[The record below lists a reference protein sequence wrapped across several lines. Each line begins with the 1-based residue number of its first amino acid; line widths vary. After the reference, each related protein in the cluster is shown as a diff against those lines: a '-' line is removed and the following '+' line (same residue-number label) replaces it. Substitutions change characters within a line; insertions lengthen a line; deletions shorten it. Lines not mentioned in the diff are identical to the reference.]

1 MQAGKCSLF
10 ECCGR
15 IHVVNGLYSVKVNN
29 CCDTLW
35 SGCIVPMALDH
46 GNSCCSLWHMWCL
59 KSNLKLQKNS
69 KNGTYIIVCY
79 FCHLMQRAH
88 SLEKTL
94 MLGKIKGGRRRGRQR
109 MRWWMASPTWWT
121 WVWASSR
128 SWWWTGNPGCC
139 SPWGCKESDTTEQLN
154 WTVIAFLPRSTCL
167 LISWLQSP
175 AAVILVS
182 FVNIYFLMVAPRK
195 YYVLY
200 MERSIGLSKDHKIA

>member
-94 MLGKIKGGRRRGRQR
+94 MLGKIKGERRRGLQR
-109 MRWWMASPTWWT
+109 MKWL
-121 WVWASSR
+121 
-128 SWWWTGNPGCC
+128 
-139 SPWGCKESDTTEQLN
+139 DTITDSMDKN
-154 WTVIAFLPRSTCL
+154 
-167 LISWLQSP
+167 
-175 AAVILVS
+175 
-182 FVNIYFLMVAPRK
+182 
-195 YYVLY
+195 
-200 MERSIGLSKDHKIA
+200 LSKLWEIVKDRKAWWLNNSNNYKRGLKFIVFKNFSFTKFTHFTWNLWIASICTFICFYSFLVD